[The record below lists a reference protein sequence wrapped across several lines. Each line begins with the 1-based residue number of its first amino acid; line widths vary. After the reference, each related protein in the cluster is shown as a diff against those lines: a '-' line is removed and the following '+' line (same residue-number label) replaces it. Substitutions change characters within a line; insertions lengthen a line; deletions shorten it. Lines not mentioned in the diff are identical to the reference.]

1 MEKIIF
7 IVDDNDANLVMAGS
21 ALEDEY
27 RVLTMPSAQKMFSL
41 LEKKTP
47 ELILLDIE
55 MPDMTGL
62 EAIVKLKENPKW
74 QNIPVLFITGRHDD
88 KLKSDPNIS
97 KAVDIVYKPIVAPV
111 LKAAVKKYIN

>member
-7 IVDDNDANLVMAGS
+7 IIDDNDANLVMASS

-47 ELILLDIE
+47 DLILLDIE

-62 EAIVKLKENPKW
+62 EAIEKLKDNP
-74 QNIPVLFITGRHDD
+74 QTSGIPVIFLTGRLDEN
-88 KLKSDPNIS
+88 LKTDPNFK
-97 KAVDIVYKPIVAPV
+97 KAADAVFKPVNAPV
-111 LKAAVKKYIN
+111 LKSAVKKFIN

>member
-27 RVLTMPSAQKMFSL
+27 RVLTMPCAQKMFSL
-41 LEKKTP
+41 LEKKKP

-55 MPDMTGL
+55 MPDMTGF
-62 EAIVKLKENPKW
+62 EAIAKLKEDARFKD
-74 QNIPVLFITGRHDD
+74 IPVIFMTGMQDD
-88 KLKSDPNIS
+88 TLIYEAKKTH
-97 KAVDIVYKPIVAPV
+97 AVDIFYKPIDANA
-111 LKAAVKKYIN
+111 LKNCVKKYI